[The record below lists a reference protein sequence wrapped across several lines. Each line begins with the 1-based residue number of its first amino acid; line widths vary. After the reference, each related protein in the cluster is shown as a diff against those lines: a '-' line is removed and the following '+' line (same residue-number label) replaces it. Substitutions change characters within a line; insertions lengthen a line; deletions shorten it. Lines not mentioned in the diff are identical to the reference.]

1 MTAIDLVPLAEPRE
15 GVGGEAPGAP
25 PRRALD
31 TVVLD
36 TCVLVSDPDALWAF
50 PGAHVVLPLTVIEE
64 LDRQKSRM
72 DDVGRAARASLRA
85 IEEMRVGNGGDI
97 RRPVPLATGGDLRIE
112 TNGLHL
118 AEVADRGLD
127 PAKSDNRILAAA
139 LGLASGGDD
148 VIVVSNDAAV
158 RIKAAQLGLRAAE
171 HHRHRGSRV
180 DEAPAGWRAVEVD
193 GETMA
198 ALYASG
204 HEGVALDAT
213 DATAAGMA
221 GGTAARVTG
230 TPAAGGTSGPAA
242 RVTGTPAAG
251 SPSEALL
258 GLRENEFAVC
268 TAGSASAL
276 VRVAGG
282 RARVLGS
289 HQAAWDLHPRSKE
302 QRFALDLLLD
312 PAVRV
317 VALDGHAGTGKTL
330 VALAAGLEQ
339 VFERAPAYDRLLI
352 LRPLVSVGRQD
363 VGFLPGTLEEKLG
376 PWFEAIV
383 DAMVALGDGLSHKR
397 AKEELTDW
405 IRQGRLAMEPVT
417 FLRGRSFQRT
427 FILVDEGQNLEPTT
441 LKTILTRLGEGS
453 KIVFTGDQS
462 QIDSPY
468 LSERNNALGVLVEAF
483 SGEACFGHVR
493 LTKGERSEVAELAAS
508 RL

>member
-1 MTAIDLVPLAEPRE
+1 MTTTDLDPL
-15 GVGGEAPGAP
+15 V
-25 PRRALD
+25 ALD
-31 TVVLD
+31 PRGEVRSGAGPAAEAAPAVATVVLD
-36 TCVLVSDPDALWAF
+36 TCVLVSDPDALYAF
-50 PGAHVVLPLTVIEE
+50 PGHHVVLPLTVIEE
-64 LDRQKSRM
+64 LDHQKSRM

-85 IEEMRVGNGGDI
+85 IEEMRVVNGGDI

-118 AEVADRGLD
+118 AEVAERGLD
-127 PAKSDNRILAAA
+127 TTKSDNRILAAA
-139 LGLASGGDD
+139 LGLAGKGGD
-148 VIVVSNDAAV
+148 VVVVSNDAAV

-171 HHRHRGSRV
+171 HHRRRGSQV
-180 DEAPAGWRAVEVD
+180 EEAPAGWRAVEVD
-193 GETMA
+193 GDTVA
-198 ALYASG
+198 GLYSAGHDGIALADDRDG
-204 HEGVALDAT
+204 L
-213 DATAAGMA
+213 
-221 GGTAARVTG
+221 
-230 TPAAGGTSGPAA
+230 
-242 RVTGTPAAG
+242 G
-251 SPSEALL
+251 S
-258 GLRENEFAVC
+258 LRENEFAVC

-276 VRVAGG
+276 VRVGGG
-282 RARVLGS
+282 RARVLGT
-289 HQAAWDLHPRSKE
+289 HQSAWDLNPRSKE

-312 PAVRV
+312 PSVSV

-339 VFERAPAYDRLLI
+339 VFERDAVYDRLLI

-363 VGFLPGTLEEKLG
+363 VGFLPGSLEEKLG

-405 IRQGRLAMEPVT
+405 IRQGRLAMESVT

-427 FILVDEGQNLEPTT
+427 FIIVDEGQNLEPTT

-483 SGEACFGHVR
+483 AGEACFGHVR
-493 LTKGERSEVAELAAS
+493 LTKGERSDVAELAAS